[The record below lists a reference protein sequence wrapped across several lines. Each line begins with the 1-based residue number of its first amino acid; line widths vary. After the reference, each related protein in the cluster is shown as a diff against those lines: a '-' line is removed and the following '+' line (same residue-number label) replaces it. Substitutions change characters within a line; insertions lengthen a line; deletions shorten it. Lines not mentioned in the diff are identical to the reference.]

1 MVVSEVREFRQIKD
15 WLLFLDLVIL
25 VIEDFN
31 QALSDEIHLLHIT
44 LVGNNDFTW
53 SIDSAVHGD
62 DQFVGE
68 ASLAFFEKVVERS
81 FELFEHPGVLNEVSL
96 HLRSDLLVELELFDD
111 KVEIVQESLL
121 NVLSNVV
128 VKGWLNMERLV
139 GLLDLLDPHV
149 Q

>member
-1 MVVSEVREFRQIKD
+1 
-15 WLLFLDLVIL
+15 
-25 VIEDFN
+25 
-31 QALSDEIHLLHIT
+31 LSDEIHLLHIA
-44 LVGNNDFTW
+44 LVGNNDFTR

-62 DQFVGE
+62 DQLVGE

-111 KVEIVQESLL
+111 KVEIVQESLF
-121 NVLSNVV
+121 NILSNIV
-128 VKGWLNMERLV
+128 VKGRLNMERLV
-139 GLLDLLDPHV
+139 RLLDLLDPHV